1 MISGQRPHKGMYKN
15 MFLTG
20 AIFNRIFVAGTLT
33 VALLFSSICQA
44 DDWNVEKLMQTLAQ
58 AKPSRATFIEKKHI
72 SLLDKPV
79 ESSGALFF
87 TAPDYLEKRTL
98 KPKPESLIV
107 EGDRL
112 LIERGSKTYYFQVQ
126 SHPELAIF
134 INSIRGTLAGDLVS
148 LKRNFTL
155 HLDGT
160 AEKWMLQLSP
170 TSEKI
175 KAQLQ
180 HIRIAGRNDQVRS
193 IEVSQADGDHS
204 TMTITPSDAKK

>member
-1 MISGQRPHKGMYKN
+1 MSLASLI
-15 MFLTG
+15 L
-20 AIFNRIFVAGTLT
+20 NRIFVAGTLT
-33 VALLFSSICQA
+33 VALLFSAICQA
-44 DDWNVEKLMQTLAQ
+44 EDWNVEQLMQTLAQ

-79 ESSGALFF
+79 ESSGELFF
-87 TAPDYLEKRTL
+87 TAPDYLAKRTL

-134 INSIRGTLAGDLVS
+134 INSIRGTLAGDIVS
-148 LKRNFTL
+148 LQRNFSL
-155 HLDGT
+155 QLDGT
-160 AEKWMLQLSP
+160 AEKWTLQLSP
-170 TSEKI
+170 THEKI

-204 TMTITPSDAKK
+204 TMTITPSDVKK